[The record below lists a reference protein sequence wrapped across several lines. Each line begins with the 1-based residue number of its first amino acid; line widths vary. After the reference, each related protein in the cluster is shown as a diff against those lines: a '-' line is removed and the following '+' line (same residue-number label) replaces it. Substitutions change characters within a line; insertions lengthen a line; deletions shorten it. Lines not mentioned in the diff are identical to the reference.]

1 MGDDI
6 KLLEV
11 SKDLANS
18 ISAGDILTIRG
29 DETENAVMC
38 SRDKTYDIKEAETS
52 NSLLLVP
59 SIVLPETISKSG
71 SRSISCS
78 SVTGIFHKYLE
89 LIEIRPRLR
98 KMKDLLLQNPYNED
112 SRREGKKGETYWGQ
126 SSSTVDISLEGL
138 MLSEI
143 LDTVQGSEEE
153 IRRGLQHFECVE
165 LGGMWFILDQDYQ
178 MVVLSRILK

>member
-29 DETENAVMC
+29 QESENAVIC
-38 SRDKTYDIKEAETS
+38 SKDKTYDIKEAETS

-59 SIVLPETISKSG
+59 EIVLPGSISKSG
-71 SRSISCS
+71 SRSLSFS
-78 SVTGIFHKYLE
+78 SVSGIFHKYLE

-98 KMKDLLLQNPYNED
+98 KMKDLLMKSPYNE
-112 SRREGKKGETYWGQ
+112 GT
-126 SSSTVDISLEGL
+126 
-138 MLSEI
+138 
-143 LDTVQGSEEE
+143 
-153 IRRGLQHFECVE
+153 RRGEVKGNVQ
-165 LGGMWFILDQDYQ
+165 
-178 MVVLSRILK
+178 SRL